1 MGKRNG
7 LIHNVYVMKIYPPKI
22 SAGVFL
28 LGNTVGF
35 LWLLYFPALMK
46 ESSGG
51 ISAAFVSTGFKALYR
66 YIFL

>member
-1 MGKRNG
+1 
-7 LIHNVYVMKIYPPKI
+7 MKIYPPKI

-51 ISAAFVSTGFKALYR
+51 ISAAFVSTDFKALYG